1 MADPK
6 ISLASFASIFL
17 GACAAAS
24 DGTLHFGWLA
34 ATLIGIF
41 AIEIAKNASGEI
53 FDWNSG
59 NDQAVMP
66 EDRSP
71 FSGGKRVLVDKLLT
85 KRQTAGIALAGYAI
99 GGITG
104 LIILLEREPS
114 VLWLGIIGMA
124 LAFFYHAPP
133 LKLSYRGMGEL
144 AVAASYGPLIGAGT
158 YLVQRGTVSSAIIS
172 VAALL
177 GVFIAAFLIINE
189 FPDFHADQ
197 TAGKRTL
204 VVLLGRKPASRLF
217 VAIIAVAFLLI
228 ALLPPFLQFP
238 PAPWLGL
245 IAVVPAFSA
254 SKRLLANPETTAQI
268 IPAQANAL
276 LTFILFALGSGVG
289 FLLS

>member
-99 GGITG
+99 GSITG
-104 LIILLEREPS
+104 LIILLKREPS

-228 ALLPPFLQFP
+228 ALLPPLLQFP

>member
-114 VLWLGIIGMA
+114 VLWLGIIGIA

-144 AVAASYGPLIGAGT
+144 AVAASYGPLIGTGT

-197 TAGKRTL
+197 AAGKRTL

-217 VAIIAVAFLLI
+217 VAIITVAFLLI
-228 ALLPPFLQFP
+228 ALLPPLLQFS

-276 LTFILFALGSGVG
+276 LTFVLFALGSGVE